1 MKRLLISSLLLG
13 PGLVLGQGG
22 LDPSEILKPLGDQWT
37 TYSGDYT
44 GRRYSS
50 LKQINQST
58 VKNLSLSWVARFTTG
73 CGPTGAG
80 GESGGGGFG
89 GRGGGGA
96 PAPIIAGGLI
106 RPISAHFYLVPNFRT
121 AKRILVMRLARR
133 SRMRRSLP
141 LGSVRRNISSTC

>member
-1 MKRLLISSLLLG
+1 MKRLTISSVLLVSSVLLA
-13 PGLVLGQGG
+13 PGLVFGQGG

-44 GRRYSS
+44 GKRYSS

-58 VKNLSLSWVARFTTG
+58 VKNLSLSWVTRFTTG

-80 GESGGGGFG
+80 NAGGGGGFG

-96 PAPIIAGGLI
+96 PVPIIVGGLGNGD
-106 RPISAHFYLVPNFRT
+106 LN
-121 AKRILVMRLARR
+121 
-133 SRMRRSLP
+133 
-141 LGSVRRNISSTC
+141 N